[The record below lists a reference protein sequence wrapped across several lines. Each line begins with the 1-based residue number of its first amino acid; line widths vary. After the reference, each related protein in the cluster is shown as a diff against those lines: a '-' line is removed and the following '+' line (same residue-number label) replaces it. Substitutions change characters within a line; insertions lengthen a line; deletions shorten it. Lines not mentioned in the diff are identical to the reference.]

1 MFFVNITDDF
11 SFIFIFLWAGH
22 FSPPNLICVQ
32 KPDRT
37 IVIFCKFAPHLEYFN
52 IVHLLD
58 EIAHFE
64 TLLQTVTLI
73 VTLLQH
79 CDFIATA
86 TVVVLNGRI
95 LLITTLLLLGSWGVK
110 VYHYRLTDTC
120 TTPDS
125 GLNESQPIDFL
136 GVAQILL

>member
-1 MFFVNITDDF
+1 MFFVDVADDF
-11 SFIFIFLWAGH
+11 SFIFVFLWAGH
-22 FSPPNLICVQ
+22 FTPPNLICVQ
-32 KPDRT
+32 EPDRT
-37 IVIFCKFAPHLEYFN
+37 VVIFCKFAPHLENLN
-52 IVHLLD
+52 IMHLLH

-64 TLLQTVTLI
+64 ALFQTVTLV

-79 CDFIATA
+79 CDFVAAA

-95 LLITTLLLLGSWGVK
+95 LIILLLLRSRGVK
-110 VYHYRLTDTC
+110 VYHYRLTDTS

-125 GLNESQPIDFL
+125 GLNEPQPIDFL